1 MKKQDYTEEIKH
13 IEALL
18 VKLKDNN
25 MEPPKPMY
33 LRQKIEFEVYPEDL
47 SIKHSFIE
55 ALAACK
61 LLGEGWRLPTRAELL
76 LMYENKDKIKGF
88 ANNGYWS
95 STEVGTNDAWSQD
108 FYNGIQ
114 ANSSKDYYFN
124 VRAVKSF
131 DCIIN
136 INH

>member
-88 ANNGYWS
+88 ANSDYWS
-95 STEVGTNDAWSQD
+95 SAENGSDDAWGQNFS
-108 FYNGIQ
+108 NGCQ
-114 ANSSKDYYFN
+114 YFINKFNFSLN

-131 DCIIN
+131 DCITN
-136 INH
+136 IG